1 MRKHKDTDYLFL
13 SSYLHAREARAGEA
27 GSETDKAVIL
37 RDLEELAPDPKIVDF
52 FRVKYDYHNAKVF
65 LKSIAANTDN
75 SRLYSPLG
83 RFTPEQLMLAYRD
96 GKKDKLSPAFGEAFL
111 QADELLS
118 RTRDP
123 RQSDFLLDRAYVKE
137 LKTVADSTRAKL
149 LTDYAALN
157 ADALNL
163 RALVRMLKS
172 GVEPEQLDQVLTDC
186 GSVPLKR
193 VREVYPDAAGV
204 IALYRSTELA
214 PLLPEAEKAARG
226 EGFSPLESACRR
238 LLATWMDRAKLTPF
252 GEEVL
257 IRYLYRLEAKDA

>member
-1 MRKHKDTDYLFL
+1 MKKILMVFGTRP
-13 SSYLHAREARAGEA
+13 EAI
-27 GSETDKAVIL
+27 KMC
-37 RDLEELAPDPKIVDF
+37 
-52 FRVKYDYHNAKVF
+52 
-65 LKSIAANTDN
+65 
-75 SRLYSPLG
+75 PLV
-83 RFTPEQLMLAYRD
+83 L
-96 GKKDKLSPAFGEAFL
+96 
-111 QADELLS
+111 
-118 RTRDP
+118 
-123 RQSDFLLDRAYVKE
+123 E
-137 LKTVADSTRAKL
+137 LKKRK
-149 LTDYAALN
+149 
-157 ADALNL
+157 
-163 RALVRMLKS
+163 
-172 GVEPEQLDQVLTDC
+172 GVQVVVCVTGQHREQLDQVLTDC